1 MLGNKSF
8 VFWLWWRVCW
18 FFLSPCIIVVSIT
31 SHYALELVFRELK
44 LNYSEFNL
52 DFMQVRKV
60 FYVTAF
66 EQMLKEISYAHFQ
79 VHNIISGYF

>member
-1 MLGNKSF
+1 M
-8 VFWLWWRVCW
+8 
-18 FFLSPCIIVVSIT
+18 VSIT